1 MKHTS
6 PRRILQKPNIDLR
19 PRQHNIA
26 HHTTTDKH
34 VLHGGQMRVF
44 IQIQN
49 VDIIQLNVQVLV
61 DGFESAADAN
71 VVLEFDG
78 HRLVGK
84 SLEEAAK

>member
-1 MKHTS
+1 
-6 PRRILQKPNIDLR
+6 
-19 PRQHNIA
+19 
-26 HHTTTDKH
+26 
-34 VLHGGQMRVF
+34 MRVF

-84 SLEEAAK
+84 GLEEAAK